1 MRPLM
6 LRVIT
11 MMLIGVVIGPLA
23 GSYIAESWSGSGDS
37 LVIKQSGFA
46 GFWRGLWIG
55 PIVGLAGGLILEW
68 NRRSE

>member
-1 MRPLM
+1 M

-11 MMLIGVVIGPLA
+11 MMVIGVVIGPLA
-23 GSYIAESWSGSGDS
+23 GTYIAEYWSGSEDS
-37 LVIKQSGFA
+37 LVIKQSGFD

-55 PIVGLAGGLILEW
+55 PVVGLAVGLILEW